1 MIHAVM
7 SAVLTHLWQSTLCLF
22 AAWMLTLA
30 LRKNRASVRYGV
42 WLAASVKFLIP
53 FSLLVSAGSELG
65 SRILPAREQ
74 PPVLSVMEVISR
86 PFALAT
92 SAPVPPPPRAVSHPV
107 PAILFGVWLCGFA
120 IAAVYWLIWWSR
132 IRTGLRTA
140 TPLHLD
146 SPIPVMSFPGRLEP
160 GVFGIRKPVLLLPE
174 GINRYLPRDQLA
186 AIVRH
191 ELCHVRRRDNLT
203 AAIHM
208 MVEAI
213 FWFYPPVWWIR
224 TQLIEERE
232 RACDEAV
239 LQTGNAADAYAES
252 ILNVCRFYIESPLAC
267 ASGVTGSNLRKRITR
282 ILAEPAVRPL
292 GWPGKLLLASA
303 GLGAVC
309 LPALFGILHAPPA
322 WAQAIAATS
331 KQLPTFEVATVKPS
345 APGAMMVMTKAT
357 PDGMQ
362 IRNAPLIMIIRQATG
377 LLNLNDDQVL
387 GAPPWVKT
395 ERYDI
400 DAKVEEADVPKVAK
414 LSRIERNEM
423 MRSVLVD
430 RFQFAAHLETREL
443 PEYELV
449 VAKGGSKLKEATPGD
464 TYPSG
469 LKDDQ
474 GRSAPGMMR
483 VGFGTFDCQAI
494 PIASLLET
502 LTQLTGRT
510 VVDRT
515 GLTGRY
521 DIHLRWT
528 PEGSRPAP
536 QADGTAEDSAVDFF
550 TAVQE
555 QLGLTFRS
563 AKGPVDILVVDHI
576 EKPSEN

>member
-1 MIHAVM
+1 M
-7 SAVLTHLWQSTLCLF
+7 
-22 AAWMLTLA
+22 
-30 LRKNRASVRYGV
+30 
-42 WLAASVKFLIP
+42 
-53 FSLLVSAGSELG
+53 AGK
-65 SRILPAREQ
+65 A
-74 PPVLSVMEVISR
+74 
-86 PFALAT
+86 
-92 SAPVPPPPRAVSHPV
+92 
-107 PAILFGVWLCGFA
+107 
-120 IAAVYWLIWWSR
+120 
-132 IRTGLRTA
+132 
-140 TPLHLD
+140 
-146 SPIPVMSFPGRLEP
+146 
-160 GVFGIRKPVLLLPE
+160 
-174 GINRYLPRDQLA
+174 
-186 AIVRH
+186 
-191 ELCHVRRRDNLT
+191 
-203 AAIHM
+203 
-208 MVEAI
+208 
-213 FWFYPPVWWIR
+213 
-224 TQLIEERE
+224 
-232 RACDEAV
+232 
-239 LQTGNAADAYAES
+239 
-252 ILNVCRFYIESPLAC
+252 
-267 ASGVTGSNLRKRITR
+267 ASGVC
-282 ILAEPAVRPL
+282 RP
-292 GWPGKLLLASA
+292 
-303 GLGAVC
+303 GAVC

-521 DIHLRWT
+521 DITCGGLPRVHGRRHKRMVQRKILRWIFLRR
-528 PEGSRPAP
+528 SRNSW
-536 QADGTAEDSAVDFF
+536 G
-550 TAVQE
+550 
-555 QLGLTFRS
+555 
-563 AKGPVDILVVDHI
+563 
-576 EKPSEN
+576 